1 MAAVGLLALID
12 DIATLLDDVAVLSKI
27 TVKKTSTV
35 LADDLAV
42 NANQL
47 TGVSADR
54 ELAIV
59 WAVAKG
65 SAKNKLILVPGALLL
80 SFFAPWLITPMLII
94 GGSYLCYEGFEK
106 IAHVCLHRFNAKDT
120 PHDVH
125 RIMQDVTID
134 AVAFEREKIKGAIRT
149 DFILSLEIVV
159 IALGIVKE
167 ASIASQILVVSL
179 IAAMITVGVY
189 GVVAAIVKLDD
200 LGLHLIKDKADRPR
214 SSVSKALGRAILAA
228 CPGLMKTLSVVG
240 TVAMLLVGGGILI
253 HNIESLHHLNQEA
266 LHWLEVSAF
275 AWLPLSIASQVI
287 VFASGILLGA
297 VAVLMLA
304 IVKKLRAVVAGN

>member
-1 MAAVGLLALID
+1 MASVGLLALID
-12 DIATLLDDVAVLSKI
+12 DIATLLDDVAVLSKV

-59 WAVAKG
+59 WEVAKG
-65 SAKNKLILVPGALLL
+65 SAKNKLMLVPGALLL

-106 IAHVCLHRFNAKDT
+106 TLHVILQRYRVDDS
-120 PHDVH
+120 PHGVH
-125 RIMQDVTID
+125 PVLLGTKID
-134 AVAFEREKIKGAIRT
+134 ALAFEREKIQGAIRT

-159 IALGIVKE
+159 IALGIVKD
-167 ASIASQILVVSL
+167 AAIATQIMVVSL

-189 GVVAAIVKLDD
+189 GVVAGIVKLDD
-200 LGLHLIKDKADRPR
+200 LGLHLLVDKQGKSRAAPSRFI
-214 SSVSKALGRAILAA
+214 GRLILKA
-228 CPGLMKTLSVVG
+228 CPGIMKTLSVIG
-240 TVAMLLVGGGILI
+240 TAAMFLVGGGIII
-253 HNIESLHHLNQEA
+253 HNISPLHHIYGEIMHLY
-266 LHWLEVSAF
+266 EVGSLVQ
-275 AWLPLSIASQVI
+275 WLPAALLSQGVAFVTGMVFGALI
-287 VFASGILLGA
+287 VMLLA
-297 VAVLMLA
+297 LT
-304 IVKKLRAVVAGN
+304 KKMGLRRA